1 MLQTILIDDEEDA
14 RVILRSF
21 LESHC
26 PEVEI
31 IGEADSV
38 KSGIELIQSVSPDL
52 VFLDVRMSPGTGFDV
67 LEGVDEVNFQTIF
80 VTAHD
85 EYAVRAIR
93 VSALDFLLKPVD
105 LDELI
110 AAVEKVSTEET
121 SSTEDIRYQV
131 IKEELA
137 QPAGQT
143 GRMVLPTQE
152 GFQVVSTESIVRCEA
167 DRNYTI
173 FWFDT
178 GKKALIPKTLKFY
191 EELLSPSG
199 FFRVHQSHLVNLN
212 YIVEYKRRKKG
223 GIIFLKDKV
232 ELPIAESRK
241 MNFQRMFLR

>member
-1 MLQTILIDDEEDA
+1 MLRTILIDDEEDA

-26 PEVEI
+26 PQVEI

-38 KSGIELIQSVSPDL
+38 KSGIELIQSASPDL

-67 LEGVDEVNFQTIF
+67 LEGVEEVNFQTIF

-105 LDELI
+105 IEELI
-110 AAVEKVSTEET
+110 SAVEKVSQEGT
-121 SSTEDIRYQV
+121 STTEDVRYQV

-137 QPAGQT
+137 QPSSQT

-152 GFQVVSTESIVRCEA
+152 GFQVVATESIVRCEA

-178 GKKALIPKTLKFY
+178 GKKVLIPKTLKFY
-191 EELLSPSG
+191 EELLTPSG
-199 FFRVHQSHLVNLN
+199 FFRIHQSHLVNLS

-223 GIIFLKDKV
+223 GIIFLKDKL